1 MLTSNAGALV
11 RGRPRQGGRMDKP
24 DVQPNIER
32 QAERTARVARDLA
45 RLREQEQR
53 RQRDDVPA
61 ERAID
66 PASR

>member
-1 MLTSNAGALV
+1 
-11 RGRPRQGGRMDKP
+11 MDKP
-24 DVQPNIER
+24 GVQPNIER